1 MKPEGD
7 PMDAPKAQP
16 ATPPPTTAKPQRA
29 PRPPRPEAPDDEETN
44 SDFSRL
50 KFLFDKVRIA
60 PKTGMVTAMQPK
72 ANRLRGELTTD
83 YEHEMA
89 GEVERLK
96 DEFATARGHAN
107 FKSDIS
113 AGTAKKFAIQM
124 MGTILKLIMPD
135 ADMSGSARTTDARM
149 LGRAMGQEGEGDWGQ
164 LKKIVGKSRIPLPPR
179 MVSNLRN
186 TVIALKNKYAQDYH
200 IDDWREDMPQVKEF
214 ALDMLAAVL
223 KAVFPA
229 EQASGGGKTTN
240 VNKVASYLDKMRG
253 QPRPPEQTMEPPA
266 NLEA

>member
-1 MKPEGD
+1 
-7 PMDAPKAQP
+7 
-16 ATPPPTTAKPQRA
+16 
-29 PRPPRPEAPDDEETN
+29 
-44 SDFSRL
+44 
-50 KFLFDKVRIA
+50 
-60 PKTGMVTAMQPK
+60 
-72 ANRLRGELTTD
+72 
-83 YEHEMA
+83 
-89 GEVERLK
+89 
-96 DEFATARGHAN
+96 
-107 FKSDIS
+107 
-113 AGTAKKFAIQM
+113 
-124 MGTILKLIMPD
+124 
-135 ADMSGSARTTDARM
+135 
-149 LGRAMGQEGEGDWGQ
+149 MGQEGEGDWGQ